1 MAKYLVQYFSTRKK
15 NMSKLTCKIF
25 TGTNMNELPAKYK
38 SHMCIQ
44 DSIELMYHRWP
55 QIMSF
60 HFNKS

>member
-1 MAKYLVQYFSTRKK
+1 
-15 NMSKLTCKIF
+15 MSKLTCKIF